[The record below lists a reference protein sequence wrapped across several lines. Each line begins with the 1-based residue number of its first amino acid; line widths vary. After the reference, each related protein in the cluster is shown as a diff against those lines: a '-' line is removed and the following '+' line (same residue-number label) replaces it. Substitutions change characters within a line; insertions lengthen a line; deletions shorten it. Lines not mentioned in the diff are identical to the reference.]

1 MVDDDDLRFGD
12 AKGDEL
18 AMNPGGLV
26 GRLLELFT
34 GALIL
39 LVMIYVIWTFFKTL
53 YLVVGVGF

>member
-12 AKGDEL
+12 TKGDQL

-26 GRLLELFT
+26 GHLLELFT

-39 LVMIYVIWTFFKTL
+39 IVMIYVVWTFFETL
-53 YLVVGVGF
+53 YLSTIFV